1 MEVTWRQLRR
11 EAARRFGVTNFRPGQ
26 VELIETVLA
35 GKDALG
41 IMPTGAGKSLCYQ
54 LPALF
59 LPSATV
65 VVSPLLSLMQDQQDK
80 LAASEIDAAKLD
92 STLTRGGERA
102 VAEEILQG
110 EHELIYVTPER
121 LEKPAYLELL
131 RARGVSLF
139 VVDEAHCVSQWG
151 HDFRPA
157 YLAVRDAIRLL
168 GRPPIL
174 ALTATATGDVTAD
187 IVRELA
193 MRDPR
198 IINTG
203 IDRPNF
209 AFSVRRT
216 VNREA
221 KLAHLEQ
228 LIAEERGACVIYVAT
243 IRTANEL
250 WSWLRE
256 REPTAERYHG
266 KLRTHDRE
274 DIQRRFMNGEARV
287 IVATK
292 AFGLGIDKP
301 DIRLVVHWEFP
312 DSIESYYQE
321 AGRAGRDGEPAR
333 AELLYRLEDRRIQ
346 AYFLGGKYPTRDESL
361 RVWQAVQQL
370 EHPAAKAIAEL
381 AGIGERRTKVV
392 IAQLEAAGLV
402 QRTRGKLA
410 VIAQP
415 TGDDLDRVLGAYE
428 ERRRSD
434 RERLEAM
441 MRYGE
446 TVECRAR
453 WLRRYFGD
461 PEGEPCLR
469 CDNCRHPAAVCA
481 PRARLRRAKR
491 TRIELAPFS
500 VGSTVHH
507 DEFGDGEVVE
517 VAEGFVTVAFAGGH
531 KRRIARDFL
540 HPRVGEHQGGVAP
553 G

>member
-1 MEVTWRQLRR
+1 MDRIWRQLRR
-11 EAARRFGVTNFRPGQ
+11 EAARRFGVTDFRSGQ

-35 GKDALG
+35 GKDAIG

-54 LPALF
+54 LPALV
-59 LPSATV
+59 LPNATV

-80 LAASEIDAAKLD
+80 LAASDIDAAKLD
-92 STLTRGGERA
+92 STLTRGDERA
-102 VAEEILQG
+102 VTEEIAHG
-110 EHELIYVTPER
+110 EHALIYVTPER
-121 LEKPAYLELL
+121 LEKPEYLELL

-157 YLAVRDAIRLL
+157 YLALRDAIQLL

-174 ALTATATGDVTAD
+174 ALTATATADVTAD

-198 IINTG
+198 IVNTG
-203 IDRPNF
+203 IDRPNL
-209 AFSVRRT
+209 AFSVART
-216 VNREA
+216 VNRAA
-221 KLAHLEQ
+221 KLGRLER
-228 LIAEERGACVIYVAT
+228 LLAEERGACVIYVAT
-243 IRTANEL
+243 IRMADEL

-266 KLRTHDRE
+266 KLRAHDRE
-274 DIQRRFMNGEARV
+274 DIQRRFMSGEARV

-312 DSIESYYQE
+312 DSVESYYQE

-346 AYFLGGKYPTRDESL
+346 AYFLGGKYPARDESL

-370 EHPAAKAIAEL
+370 QRPTAKAVAERADL
-381 AGIGERRTKVV
+381 GERRTKVV
-392 IAQLEAAGLV
+392 IAQLAAAGLV
-402 QRTRGKLA
+402 QRERGKL
-410 VIAQP
+410 VVLDQP
-415 TGDDLDRVLGAYE
+415 ADEDLDRVLGAYE
-428 ERRRSD
+428 ERRHSD

-446 TVECRAR
+446 TTECRAR

-461 PEGEPCLR
+461 PEGELCTL
-469 CDNCRHPAAVCA
+469 CNNCREPPAVLP
-481 PRARLRRAKR
+481 PRAPARRRKR
-491 TRIELAPFS
+491 PQVTRAPFA

-507 DEFGDGEVVE
+507 DEFGIGEVVE
-517 VAEGFVTVAFAGGH
+517 LGEGFVTVAFAGGH

-540 HPRVGEHQGGVAP
+540 HPEAAP
-553 G
+553 SPPG